1 LLAVGEFMD
10 VEFDAA
16 VEFTQFDNTVL
27 VGIGGLVIF
36 G

>member
-1 LLAVGEFMD
+1 MD

-16 VEFTQFDNTVL
+16 VEFTQFDNTVF
-27 VGIGGLVIF
+27 VGIGGLAFF